1 MKKSEKKNRQK
12 QLLRSRRGIILIAL
26 IAVMVLLVNLIT
38 ASYSW
43 FTPQLDSKSGM
54 QYEFSGKVRSENCS
68 VTTFTGTKVTASNKG
83 EGEYINQ
90 IRYDSE
96 HSIAY
101 GSSIP
106 FSANTTNYYKTE
118 IINGDGVNASDI
130 SLYANGLPACTL
142 AVTYPGNSVRKFSGS
157 PGEVYIV
164 RDAYVPPHDK
174 SDESGNSSKL
184 VIEWFVTTGNA
195 SGNINLTL
203 LYN

>member
-1 MKKSEKKNRQK
+1 MNKEKKSQQK
-12 QLLRSRRGIILIAL
+12 QFLRSRRGIILIAL
-26 IAVMVLLVNLIT
+26 IAVMVLLINLIT

-43 FTPQLDSKSGM
+43 FTPQSDAQRGM
-54 QYEFSGKVRSENCS
+54 KYEFSGKVRSENCS
-68 VTTFTGTKVTASNKG
+68 VTTFTGIKVTASNKG

-106 FSANTTNYYKTE
+106 CAANTTNYYKTE

-142 AVTYPGNSVRKFSGS
+142 AVTYPGNSVRKFSSS
-157 PGEVYIV
+157 PGEIYIV

-174 SDESGNSSKL
+174 SDESGNSNKL
-184 VIEWFVTTGNA
+184 VIEWFVTTGNT